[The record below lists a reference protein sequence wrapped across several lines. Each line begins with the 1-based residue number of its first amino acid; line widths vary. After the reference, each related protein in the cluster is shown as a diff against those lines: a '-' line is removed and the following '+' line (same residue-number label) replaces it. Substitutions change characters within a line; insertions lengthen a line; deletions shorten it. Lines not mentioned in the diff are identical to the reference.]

1 MGVDSFFFLTTTD
14 HLTTSEYMQSVFG
27 FSPLQAGCGFI
38 PMTVLTFLTAIA
50 VPRLVA
56 RYGNARTA
64 VMGFALLAAG
74 FAGLVWGVGGQTY
87 WHDLLLPM
95 SLIGV
100 GQGLAMSPLTNLGI
114 QGVSADDA
122 GAASGVVNMVHQ
134 IGGAVGLALMT
145 TACLG
150 IDAMPMRFHRSML
163 IGFGCIVTALTI
175 LLLTM
180 RRTKPNGLTPS
191 PMHLDIK

>member
-1 MGVDSFFFLTTTD
+1 
-14 HLTTSEYMQSVFG
+14 
-27 FSPLQAGCGFI
+27 
-38 PMTVLTFLTAIA
+38 MTVLTFLTAIA
-50 VPRLVA
+50 VPRLVG
-56 RYGNARTA
+56 RFGNARTA
-64 VMGFALLAAG
+64 VMGFVLLAIG
-74 FAGLVWGVGGQTY
+74 FAGLVWGCNGQTY

-114 QGVSADDA
+114 QGVAADDA

-150 IDAMPMRFHRSML
+150 IDAMPLRFHRSML
-163 IGFGCIVTALTI
+163 IALGCILVAMVLVGTLRLYKKA
-175 LLLTM
+175 
-180 RRTKPNGLTPS
+180 
-191 PMHLDIK
+191 